1 RERLL
6 GRRRG
11 LAAGGER
18 RVILPFGWALGRAM
32 STCSLELRTRRD
44 FEALLACVKTI
55 AFLHKRHRTRSLGG
69 EIEAIIDDYRVA
81 RELLIGS
88 FRAAEAESL
97 PAAIRE
103 LVSKIGEK
111 EEITR
116 PRLGE
121 RG

>member
-1 RERLL
+1 
-6 GRRRG
+6 
-11 LAAGGER
+11 
-18 RVILPFGWALGRAM
+18 M

-44 FEALLACVKTI
+44 FDGLLACVKTI
-55 AFLHKRHRTRSLGG
+55 AFLHQRHRKRAPGG

-88 FRAAEAESL
+88 FRAAAAESL

-116 PRLGE
+116 ARLGE
-121 RG
+121 HVIRPRSTLCHQSR